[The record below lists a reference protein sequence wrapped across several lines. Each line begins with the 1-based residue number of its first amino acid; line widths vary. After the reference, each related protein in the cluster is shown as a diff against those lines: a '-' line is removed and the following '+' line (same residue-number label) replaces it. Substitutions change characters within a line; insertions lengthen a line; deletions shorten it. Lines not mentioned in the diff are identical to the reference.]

1 MSLLKLGDFF
11 MKHGRWGSSKKN
23 FVKIEKCFIDE
34 LGAGEEK
41 PDDGAMVRAMV
52 AMAHTLKLRAIAG
65 GVENARQLELLAA
78 MGCDAA
84 FGYHLGRAMAP
95 EGVEAL
101 LESGYLQTQNL

>member
-1 MSLLKLGDFF
+1 
-11 MKHGRWGSSKKN
+11 
-23 FVKIEKCFIDE
+23 
-34 LGAGEEK
+34 
-41 PDDGAMVRAMV
+41 MVRAMV

-101 LESGYLQTQNL
+101 LEMPGPDAACHRTHVPQKSN